1 MPNPKIQQRYE
12 NFSKAFAKLSEV
24 CQKIQDPKVS
34 SEEQEIFR
42 DSLIQRFEF
51 TLELAKNLIRDI
63 LREGGLEDS
72 KLTSPKDIVS
82 EGFRAGLID
91 NYEIWFKMIKSR
103 NLSSHTYD
111 EKLAK
116 EMLETIQNFYLAE
129 FKNFNSL
136 IKQKYGFGGD
146 K

>member
-1 MPNPKIQQRYE
+1 MSPKIQQRYE

-24 CQKIQDPKVS
+24 CQKIQNPDSS

-63 LREGGLEDS
+63 LRESGVEDIR
-72 KLTSPKDIVS
+72 LATPKDIFS
-82 EGFRAGLID
+82 ESFRAGLID
-91 NYEIWFKMIKSR
+91 NYEIWFQMIKDR
-103 NLSSHTYD
+103 NLSSHTYN
-111 EKLAK
+111 ES
-116 EMLETIQNFYLAE
+116 LAE
-129 FKNFNSL
+129 DILGKILGFYIKEFQKFDKL
-136 IKQKYGFGGD
+136 IKEKYGFEQD